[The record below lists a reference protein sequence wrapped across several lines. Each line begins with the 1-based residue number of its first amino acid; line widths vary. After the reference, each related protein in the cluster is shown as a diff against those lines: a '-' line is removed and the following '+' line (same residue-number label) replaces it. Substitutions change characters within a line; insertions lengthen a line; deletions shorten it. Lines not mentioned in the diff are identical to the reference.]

1 MFEEGKAYAIA
12 ILIDTQWNVNKC
24 GKRMVNYD
32 SRNINR
38 YIVECK
44 FILAGKTMGAL
55 KILIDTQWNVNVG
68 MEANYVTDFQY

>member
-1 MFEEGKAYAIA
+1 
-12 ILIDTQWNVNKC
+12 
-24 GKRMVNYD
+24 MVNYD

-55 KILIDTQWNVNVG
+55 KILIDT
-68 MEANYVTDFQY
+68 